1 MRHRPFPHGALA
13 DASCSLRP
21 RWMEIRRMLDLL
33 LIGVGLGSFA
43 VMAAYAF
50 ACAHI

>member
-1 MRHRPFPHGALA
+1 MRRQPFPHSALA
-13 DASCSLRP
+13 DASCSLMP
-21 RWMEIRRMLDLL
+21 TWMEIRRMLDLL
-33 LIGVGLGSFA
+33 LIGAGLGCFA